1 MYLVCFYCK
10 NNNKIVNTEKFK
22 QKFSRILETILLP
35 IIFILIAFSLED
47 LIITK
52 IKADKFKK
60 ASFEYY
66 RTTEAYLDEINKYC
80 DVSSGSDI
88 HCEYLDA
95 LKSMNHYFIP

>member
-1 MYLVCFYCK
+1 MIK
-10 NNNKIVNTEKFK
+10 KI
-22 QKFSRILETILLP
+22 
-35 IIFILIAFSLED
+35 ED
-47 LIITK
+47 
-52 IKADKFKK
+52 DKFKK

-66 RTTEAYLDEINKYC
+66 RTTEAYLDEISEYC

>member
-1 MYLVCFYCK
+1 M
-10 NNNKIVNTEKFK
+10 NTEKFK

-35 IIFILIAFSLED
+35 IIFILIAFSLKDLMIKKIED
-47 LIITK
+47 
-52 IKADKFKK
+52 DKFKK

-95 LKSMNHYFIP
+95 LKSMNHYFKK

>member
-1 MYLVCFYCK
+1 M
-10 NNNKIVNTEKFK
+10 NTEKFK
-22 QKFSRILETILLP
+22 QKFSRILKTILLP
-35 IIFILIAFSLED
+35 IIFILIAFSLEA
-47 LIITK
+47 LIIEK

-95 LKSMNHYFIP
+95 FKSMNHYFIP

>member
-1 MYLVCFYCK
+1 M
-10 NNNKIVNTEKFK
+10 NTEKFK
-22 QKFSRILETILLP
+22 QKFSRILETIPLL

-47 LIITK
+47 LMIKK
-52 IKADKFKK
+52 IKADEFKI

>member
-1 MYLVCFYCK
+1 
-10 NNNKIVNTEKFK
+10 VNTEKFK
-22 QKFSRILETILLP
+22 QKFSRILETILLL

-47 LIITK
+47 LMIKK
-52 IKADKFKK
+52 IKADEFKK

-66 RTTEAYLDEINKYC
+66 RTTEAYLDEINEYC